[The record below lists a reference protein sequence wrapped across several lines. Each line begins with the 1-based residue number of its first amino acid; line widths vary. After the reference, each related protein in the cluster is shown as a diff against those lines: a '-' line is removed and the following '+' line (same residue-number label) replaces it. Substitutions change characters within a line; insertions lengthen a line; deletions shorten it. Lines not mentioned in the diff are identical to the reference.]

1 MSPLLVYR
9 TAAESMTFTYAAIAG
24 WLVAHAV
31 MEARQY
37 PLSGL
42 GAGPAPDLWFGY
54 TPDRLNGYYG
64 EIGEGGCRLYVRLAN
79 WDLFPYMFLYS
90 GLLGSVLVRVARR
103 TGRSDA
109 IAHLVSATL
118 LSDMVETAVQRE
130 GCRIFPSWRLDDRL
144 VAAGSW
150 GNRIKWILLAAS
162 ALAIPWMLI
171 DRRSG
176 KKKASKR

>member
-64 EIGEGGCRLYVRLAN
+64 EIGEGGRRVQV
-79 WDLFPYMFLYS
+79 S
-90 GLLGSVLVRVARR
+90 ELGSICCVFLNKL
-103 TGRSDA
+103 GGC
-109 IAHLVSATL
+109 
-118 LSDMVETAVQRE
+118 E
-130 GCRIFPSWRLDDRL
+130 GCARLT
-144 VAAGSW
+144 VEAFACESYGS
-150 GNRIKWILLAAS
+150 GFACGL
-162 ALAIPWMLI
+162 
-171 DRRSG
+171 
-176 KKKASKR
+176 

>member
-79 WDLFPYMFLYS
+79 WDLFPTSLGLVGITPPEALDGIDIAPVSVRTVFL
-90 GLLGSVLVRVARR
+90 
-103 TGRSDA
+103 
-109 IAHLVSATL
+109 
-118 LSDMVETAVQRE
+118 
-130 GCRIFPSWRLDDRL
+130 
-144 VAAGSW
+144 AGP
-150 GNRIKWILLAAS
+150 RA
-162 ALAIPWMLI
+162 
-171 DRRSG
+171 
-176 KKKASKR
+176 